1 MEENKLI
8 TSHWIT
14 AHESG
19 IITLIINTVDR
30 WVGFHRYNDNWY
42 IVEDEDGNVEHLRI
56 ELPLQEKM
64 RYMSSSSQNKDEIT
78 FYYIPYP
85 LVMEKNKWDKIKER
99 L

>member
-8 TSHWIT
+8 ESHWIT
-14 AHESG
+14 THESG
-19 IITLIINTVDR
+19 IITLVINTIDK
-30 WVGFHRYNDNWY
+30 WIDYHRYDDNWY
-42 IVEDEDGNVEHLRI
+42 IVEDEDGNVEELRTKI
-56 ELPLQEKM
+56 PFQEKM
-64 RYMSSSSQNKDEIT
+64 KYMTSSNQNKDQIT